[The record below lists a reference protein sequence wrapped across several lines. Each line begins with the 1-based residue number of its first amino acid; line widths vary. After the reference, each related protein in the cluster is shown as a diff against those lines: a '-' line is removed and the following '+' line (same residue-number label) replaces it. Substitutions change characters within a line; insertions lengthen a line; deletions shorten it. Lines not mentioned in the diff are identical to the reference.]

1 MEIFRNWWVR
11 LTAVLGTAAL
21 TVFVPA
27 VAWASSGPGEM
38 VLEAARGRRARGS
51 FGIWGL
57 VCCLIV
63 VGVIVAVLV
72 LVMRNRRSGGKR

>member
-11 LTAVLGTAAL
+11 LAAVLGTAAL
-21 TVFVPA
+21 TVFIPA
-27 VAWASSGPGEM
+27 VAWASTGPGEM
-38 VLEAARGRRARGS
+38 VVEAARRRTRGS

-72 LVMRNRRSGGKR
+72 FVMRNRRSGRR

>member
-27 VAWASSGPGEM
+27 VAWASTGPGEM
-38 VLEAARGRRARGS
+38 VVEAARRRTRGS
-51 FGIWGL
+51 FGLWGL
-57 VCCLIV
+57 ICCLIV

-72 LVMRNRRSGGKR
+72 LVMRNRRSGKR

>member
-1 MEIFRNWWVR
+1 MEILRNWWVR
-11 LTAVLGTAAL
+11 LGTVLGAAAL

-38 VLEAARGRRARGS
+38 VVEAARRRTRGS

-63 VGVIVAVLV
+63 VGLVVVLV
-72 LVMRNRRSGGKR
+72 LVFRNRRSGRD

>member
-11 LTAVLGTAAL
+11 LSAVLGTAAL
-21 TVFVPA
+21 TVFIPA
-27 VAWASSGPGEM
+27 MAWASTGPGEM
-38 VLEAARGRRARGS
+38 VVEAARRRTRGS

-72 LVMRNRRSGGKR
+72 LVMRNRRSGRR

>member
-21 TVFVPA
+21 TVFIPA
-27 VAWASSGPGEM
+27 VAWASTGPGEM
-38 VLEAARGRRARGS
+38 VVEAARRRSRGS
-51 FGIWGL
+51 FGLFGV
-57 VCCLIV
+57 VCCLVV

-72 LVMRNRRSGGKR
+72 LVLRNRRSGRR

>member
-38 VLEAARGRRARGS
+38 VVEAARRRTRGA
-51 FGIWGL
+51 FGLWGL
-57 VCCLIV
+57 ICCLIV

-72 LVMRNRRSGGKR
+72 FVMRNRRSGGKG